1 LDVSVKLTFNFIQ
14 TISFLNYFN
23 ILWPDNSP
31 HLVLVFEQIGSLGV
45 QLVTSNCLWKDLAL
59 ANVYLRVI
67 VYSVSPLVFALVSS
81 LVLGLISWVK
91 KDTKYVKEI
100 NIDMNLSFFF
110 LIQPYILKTSLDLL
124 SCRTVNLRST

>member
-1 LDVSVKLTFNFIQ
+1 
-14 TISFLNYFN
+14 
-23 ILWPDNSP
+23 
-31 HLVLVFEQIGSLGV
+31 
-45 QLVTSNCLWKDLAL
+45 
-59 ANVYLRVI
+59 
-67 VYSVSPLVFALVSS
+67 VSPLVFALVSS